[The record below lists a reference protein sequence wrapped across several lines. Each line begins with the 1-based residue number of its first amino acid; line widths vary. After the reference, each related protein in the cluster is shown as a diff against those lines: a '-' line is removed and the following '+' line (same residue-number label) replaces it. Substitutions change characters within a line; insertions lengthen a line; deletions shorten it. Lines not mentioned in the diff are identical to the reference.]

1 MTNLEAKQ
9 EAIKK
14 AYGEYWE
21 QVKDYVNENGWC
33 DVSKYSKIKDIEP
46 EFSDIENKIGVFNM
60 RPKSLQGIET
70 YYSFI
75 DIKGF
80 ENYKVNKQGVIVSKS
95 RVSKQKNG
103 KNYTVKEKIMKPQID
118 NTGYIVFG
126 LRNSNKKTKKVYL
139 HRILAE
145 SFIPNIENKPCV
157 NHKDGVKYNNNLN
170 NLEWCTYKENNIHAF
185 DTGLQKKGKEH
196 HYYGKKGIECH
207 NHKDYKPI
215 EKSKVP
221 IY

>member
-1 MTNLEAKQ
+1 MNNLEAKQ

-14 AYGEYWE
+14 AYGEYWDF
-21 QVKDYVNENGWC
+21 VKDYVDENGWIYFGHSNGFRL
-33 DVSKYSKIKDIEP
+33 DGKIPQEVDSYNGK
-46 EFSDIENKIGVFNM
+46 F

-207 NHKDYKPI
+207 NHKDYQPI